1 MALKLFW
8 VRFTLFFGFWIV
20 AFCDQ
25 DGFLS
30 LSCGGAK
37 SYVDSSKIKWVSDDT
52 FITTGNTTTVEYAE
66 GTSSSSSIALRF
78 FPEPR
83 GRNCYRLPV
92 ENMSSIVL
100 VRAQFVYNNYDGLEK
115 PPAFSVSLGRAIVN
129 TVNLTHKDPW
139 IDEFLWPV
147 SKDTL
152 SFCLQAIPDG
162 GAPVISS
169 LEVRPLPRGAYQSG
183 MDDIPNKSLRKS
195 YRINSGYTNGSLRY
209 PVDPFDRIWDADQSY
224 TPFHASPGF
233 NIPLSFNLSS
243 LKESPPL
250 DVLQTARVLARQDV
264 LHYNLPLDKL
274 GDYYIVLYFA
284 SILPVSASFDIL
296 INGDVE
302 LSEFTIRSS
311 EASTL
316 YFKQKG
322 IINLDIALRSIIFYP
337 QINALE
343 VYEIVD
349 IPPET
354 SSLQFQHFKLLSR
367 LPVLILGGKMIH
379 ASQPHGIILNVKESY
394 HRELLIPGYHLRD
407 LSDINLRNLH
417 NTSLSGATQ
426 NLGSLQHLEKL
437 NLSFN
442 QLTSF
447 GSDISSLVNL
457 RVLLFVVAQ
466 PCVSP
471 DEKLC
476 SLFSRNL
483 ENNKL
488 QDKLPYRTS
497 GNLCL
502 SFSTMACNDVSSN
515 PSIET
520 PQVTVVTNRK
530 HRGHR
535 HLAIIL
541 GAAGGTLFAL
551 LLTSLL
557 VLLYINKRKTEATYT
572 TSAAIDMRNW
582 NAARIFSYKEIKAAT
597 NNFKEVIGHGSFG
610 SVYLGKLSDGK
621 PVAVKVRF
629 DKTQLGADSFIN
641 EVHLLSQIHHQNLVS
656 LEGFCHELKHQILV
670 YEYLPGGS
678 LADHLYGPNSQK
690 VSLSWIRR
698 LKIAVDAAKGMSNC
712 LALKE
717 SLEGMCRVY
726 AIFVCGN
733 GLDYLHNGSDPRIIH
748 RDVKCSNILLDCEM
762 NAKVCDF
769 GLSKQVT
776 LADATHVTTVV
787 KGTAGYL
794 DPEYY
799 STQQLTEKSDVYS
812 FGVVLL
818 ELICGRE
825 PLTHSG
831 TPDSFNLVLWAKPY
845 LQAGALEIV
854 DDNLKGTF
862 DVESMRKTALVTVRC
877 MERDASRRPT
887 IAQVLGELKETYSL
901 QLAYLASLGHSGL
914 RLQTIVNKKKSDSDT
929 KGKKSIYLKHKSKVQ
944 RGRIAAFGYRKSA
957 NFSVA
962 DGSSVDGGET
972 MIENWGLVS
981 GIEDCFPD
989 DKNTQ
994 SGNDLSEATWH
1005 GFELSSGEGKGNTNE
1020 KFEVTGDGENRIKI
1034 LEQAIKEEKAACAA
1048 LYLELEKERAASASA
1063 ADEAMA
1069 MILRLQED
1077 KASIEMEATQYQR
1090 IIEEKFAYDEEEMN
1104 LLKEALVGREK
1115 ENHLLEKEV
1124 EAYRQMDTR
1133 RDEPEDVDELERNSD
1148 FGEPLGRNLHNSTFD
1163 MEPTVYDVHV
1173 IDDNKESPKEENS
1186 KKSKLPIGS
1195 ASDHKTFLYDLE
1207 RSSSAVSNERL
1218 EIDAEIEHLTERLQI
1233 VGGEKEKLTSS
1244 ADQRER
1250 IDILLKLI
1258 KEQVKQ
1264 LREFQRLKEPVQ
1276 QTSLPPLS
1284 PSSKVVLHFNL
1295 TVFHFINQG

>member
-1 MALKLFW
+1 MEQHDLTKCQKQNAEALNL
-8 VRFTLFFGFWIV
+8 LDLHLI
-20 AFCDQ
+20 FCET
-25 DGFLS
+25 GFLS

-78 FPEPR
+78 FPESR
-83 GRNCYRLPV
+83 GRNCYKLPV

-100 VRAQFVYNNYDGLEK
+100 VRAQFVYKNYNGLEK
-115 PPAFSVSLGRAIVN
+115 PPAFSVSLGRAVVS

-183 MDDIPNKSLRKS
+183 MEDILNKSLRKS

-224 TPFHASPGF
+224 TPFHSSPGF

-302 LSEFTIRSS
+302 LSEFTIRTS

-354 SSLQFQHFKLLSR
+354 SSTTVSALQVIEQATGFD
-367 LPVLILGGKMIH
+367 LGWQDDPCFPTPWDHIECKG
-379 ASQPHGIILNVKESY
+379 STVTSL
-394 HRELLIPGYHLRD
+394 D
-407 LSDINLRNLH
+407 LSDINLRSISPTFGDLLDLKILNLH

-437 NLSFN
+437 DLHNNSLQGIVPDSLGELKNLH
-442 QLTSF
+442 
-447 GSDISSLVNL
+447 
-457 RVLLFVVAQ
+457 LL
-466 PCVSP
+466 
-471 DEKLC
+471 
-476 SLFSRNL
+476 NL

-488 QDKLPYRTS
+488 QGTLPLSLNRESLEVRTS

-515 PSIET
+515 ASIET
-520 PQVTVVTNRK
+520 PQVTIVTNRK
-530 HRGHR
+530 HRAHR

-572 TSAAIDMRNW
+572 TSASIDMRNW
-582 NAARIFSYKEIKAAT
+582 NAERIFSYKEIKAAT
-597 NNFKEVIGHGSFG
+597 NNFKEVIGRGSFG

-641 EVHLLSQIHHQNLVS
+641 EDSMQSIISNVLELDSLVYVHLLSQIHHQNLVS

-712 LALKE
+712 LVLKE
-717 SLEGMCRVY
+717 SLKGMCRVY

-862 DVESMRKTALVTVRC
+862 DVESMRKAALVTVRC
-877 MERDASRRPT
+877 VERDASRRPT
-887 IAQVLGELKETYSL
+887 IAQVLGELKEAYSL
-901 QLAYLASLGHSGL
+901 QLAYLASLGHS
-914 RLQTIVNKKKSDSDT
+914 
-929 KGKKSIYLKHKSKVQ
+929 
-944 RGRIAAFGYRKSA
+944 
-957 NFSVA
+957 
-962 DGSSVDGGET
+962 
-972 MIENWGLVS
+972 
-981 GIEDCFPD
+981 
-989 DKNTQ
+989 
-994 SGNDLSEATWH
+994 
-1005 GFELSSGEGKGNTNE
+1005 
-1020 KFEVTGDGENRIKI
+1020 
-1034 LEQAIKEEKAACAA
+1034 
-1048 LYLELEKERAASASA
+1048 
-1063 ADEAMA
+1063 
-1069 MILRLQED
+1069 
-1077 KASIEMEATQYQR
+1077 
-1090 IIEEKFAYDEEEMN
+1090 
-1104 LLKEALVGREK
+1104 
-1115 ENHLLEKEV
+1115 
-1124 EAYRQMDTR
+1124 
-1133 RDEPEDVDELERNSD
+1133 
-1148 FGEPLGRNLHNSTFD
+1148 
-1163 MEPTVYDVHV
+1163 
-1173 IDDNKESPKEENS
+1173 
-1186 KKSKLPIGS
+1186 
-1195 ASDHKTFLYDLE
+1195 
-1207 RSSSAVSNERL
+1207 
-1218 EIDAEIEHLTERLQI
+1218 
-1233 VGGEKEKLTSS
+1233 
-1244 ADQRER
+1244 
-1250 IDILLKLI
+1250 
-1258 KEQVKQ
+1258 
-1264 LREFQRLKEPVQ
+1264 
-1276 QTSLPPLS
+1276 
-1284 PSSKVVLHFNL
+1284 
-1295 TVFHFINQG
+1295 